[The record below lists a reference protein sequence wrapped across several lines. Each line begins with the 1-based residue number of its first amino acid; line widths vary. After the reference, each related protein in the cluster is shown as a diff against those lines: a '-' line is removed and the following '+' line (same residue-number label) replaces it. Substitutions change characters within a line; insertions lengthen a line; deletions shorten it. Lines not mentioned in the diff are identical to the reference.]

1 MSKSLNS
8 VNFTGYLGGDPRCHT
23 FDDGARVANLSLAV
37 SRQKKQDGEWVD
49 DTVWVDVKVS
59 AYADRTG
66 AVDAIENFLF
76 KGSFVAVTGELAQPR
91 EWESESG
98 KRFQIVVDHARVT
111 FGPRT
116 NGAGES
122 SQPRQAAQ
130 QQAAAPA
137 AAPLNAGDFDDT
149 DIPF

>member
-8 VNFTGYLGGDPRCHT
+8 ISLTGYLGGDPRCHT
-23 FDDGARVANLSLAV
+23 FDDGSRVANLSLAV
-37 SRQKKQDGEWVD
+37 ARQKKQDGEWVD

-66 AVDAIENFLF
+66 AVDAIEQYLA

-116 NGAGES
+116 DGASGEA
-122 SQPRQAAQ
+122 QPRQAAQ
-130 QQAAAPA
+130 QKAAAPA
-137 AAPLNAGDFDDT
+137 PLAAGDFDDQ